1 MSYFFAKSADKLHT
15 DEDYSESSFEDDSI
29 SDEDF
34 YSDLSTPVNEERA
47 GRNHFF
53 EPVIQLGAHC
63 KLAAIANVEQYFATQ
78 MKFEPLPLYKRGEA
92 KYSIRQIGKSF
103 GSSQGEVLEI
113 TTWSQI
119 FEVLG
124 YQNTIYQ
131 FSPNEYGA
139 FFVCVDLELI
149 KGNLPVITFPVIR
162 DVDDAEQRG
171 QPNLRPNPPEEI
183 EHAAVII
190 DCNIAEETLTLVH
203 WGAYY
208 TVSAQELFMANQQL
222 AETRSVEYYSQT
234 SGAHIRDDRPD
245 KYMPLFSPSVT
256 PAKTSITPSP
266 LSGFKG
272 KLLIAHK
279 PLDLELLD
287 AQRLSLFSSLNGG
300 DVNMEESSSSFT
312 CR

>member
-1 MSYFFAKSADKLHT
+1 MSYFFAQSADKLHT
-15 DEDYSESSFEDDSI
+15 NEDYAEYSFEDDI
-29 SDEDF
+29 SSDDDF
-34 YSDLSTPVNEERA
+34 YDDLSTPVNEERA

-53 EPVIQLGAHC
+53 EPVTQLGAHC

-78 MKFEPLPLYKRGEA
+78 MKFEPLPLYKKGEA

-113 TTWSQI
+113 AALSQI

-124 YQNTIYQ
+124 YQNTIHQ
-131 FSPNEYGA
+131 FSPTEYGA
-139 FFVCVDLELI
+139 FLVRIDLELI
-149 KGNLPVITFPVIR
+149 KGNLPVIAFPVTR
-162 DVDDAEQRG
+162 DIDDVEQRG
-171 QPNLRPNPPEEI
+171 QPNLRPNPPEET

-190 DCNIAEETLTLVH
+190 ACDIAEETLTLVH

-208 TVSAQELFMANQQL
+208 TVSAQELFIANQQL

-234 SGAHIRDDRPD
+234 PDVHIRYDRPD

-272 KLLIAHK
+272 KLLIAQK